1 MLPKNADIIKIAGN
15 LRGTKFSQT
24 FFATA
29 AASISPPAAVLEGD
43 GFTKGL
49 TGEHAWAPMSEPVGM
64 RMRRPLCDIEAPLS
78 AL

>member
-1 MLPKNADIIKIAGN
+1 MKIAEN
-15 LRGTKFSQT
+15 LRESKFPET

-29 AASISPPAAVLEGD
+29 AASISPPATRKGVLEGD

-49 TGEHAWAPMSEPVGM
+49 TGEQAWAPMREPVGM